1 MKQSFKLTNE
11 DIKIRQENALELFYS
26 GIKADQ
32 TRRTMDQNLKKF
44 LVEACADLF
53 TGDYAERSREFVDTV
68 KEDQEKATAI
78 VLAYVR
84 RLRQRTM
91 LEKSDPFYL
100 NPSTLPNKIK
110 PIKKLV
116 EMNGL
121 ALAWKRIHAAYPE
134 LDNTYQGRGYTREE
148 IKKLL
153 EHSESISTDF
163 IILATSSG
171 GLRLGAWKGLTWK
184 DVFPIYKVD
193 GEYKVELAKG
203 DEKEGKIVCGGMTV
217 YHGSPEEYVALVSLE
232 AWQKLQEYKKIW
244 INKVKREPKDSDPLI
259 LEKFSKP
266 TPLTEKAVKSKIEK
280 LLIKS
285 GLRTPL
291 TEGKRRHEV
300 PAVHGFRRYWDKIMM
315 QKQRKRGTLS
325 ALVIKERL
333 LGHEGLVKTDKNYF
347 WTNIVDLVPEYLGAM
362 PELIIDEEIRLKKKL
377 KKERAENKR
386 LEQVNNEKG
395 QALKRLSELEAKV
408 ERMQRYQIK

>member
-1 MKQSFKLTNE
+1 M
-11 DIKIRQENALELFYS
+11 
-26 GIKADQ
+26 
-32 TRRTMDQNLKKF
+32 
-44 LVEACADLF
+44 
-53 TGDYAERSREFVDTV
+53 
-68 KEDQEKATAI
+68 
-78 VLAYVR
+78 
-84 RLRQRTM
+84 
-91 LEKSDPFYL
+91 
-100 NPSTLPNKIK
+100 
-110 PIKKLV
+110 
-116 EMNGL
+116 
-121 ALAWKRIHAAYPE
+121 
-134 LDNTYQGRGYTREE
+134 
-148 IKKLL
+148 
-153 EHSESISTDF
+153 
-163 IILATSSG
+163 
-171 GLRLGAWKGLTWK
+171 
-184 DVFPIYKVD
+184 
-193 GEYKVELAKG
+193 
-203 DEKEGKIVCGGMTV
+203 CGGMTV
-217 YHGSPEEYVALVSLE
+217 YRGSPEEYVALVSLE

-285 GLRTPL
+285 SLRTPL
-291 TEGKRRHEV
+291 TEGKRRHEI

-347 WTNIVDLVPEYLGAM
+347 WTDIVDLVPEYLEAM

-377 KKERAENKR
+377 EKERAENKR
-386 LEQVNNEKG
+386 LEQVNNEKR

>member
-11 DIKIRQENALELFYS
+11 DIKIRRENALELFYS

-193 GEYKVELAKG
+193 GEYKVEQAKG

-217 YHGSPEEYVALVSLE
+217 YRGSPEEYVALVSLE

-259 LEKFSKP
+259 LEKFLKP

-285 GLRTPL
+285 SLRTPL
-291 TEGKRRHEV
+291 TEGKRRHEI

-347 WTNIVDLVPEYLGAM
+347 WTDIVDLVPEYLEAM

-377 KKERAENKR
+377 EKERAENKR